1 MTADPSRMKSL
12 GSGIV
17 FGLALA
23 SASAIH
29 AQTPD
34 PAQAPVQ
41 MLCDRLIAN
50 MKGGAQLGFAGRA
63 AAIGPV
69 VDRAFD
75 LPLMTRLTIGPQWNT
90 IGASDQSALV
100 SAIRKLT
107 VNQYAAN
114 FDSYD
119 GQRFT
124 VDPKVEARGADRLV
138 RTSLIQRKDQ
148 PVAIGYRLRQ
158 SGNGWKIIDVYYQ
171 NSISQLATRRSDF
184 ARVFQTGGAKALLKH
199 LDDLANRAGH

>member
-1 MTADPSRMKSL
+1 MRSL
-12 GSGIV
+12 ASGIAL
-17 FGLALA
+17 GLSLA
-23 SASAIH
+23 SAPAIH

-34 PAQAPVQ
+34 AAQAPVQ

-50 MKGGAQLGFAGRA
+50 MKGGAQLGFSGRA

-75 LPLMTRLTIGPQWNT
+75 LPLMTRLTIGPQWNMVS
-90 IGASDQSALV
+90 ASDQSALV

-114 FDSYD
+114 F
-119 GQRFT
+119 T
-124 VDPKVEARGADRLV
+124 IDPKVETRGADRLV
-138 RTSLIQRKDQ
+138 RTSLVQRKDP